1 MNRNELS
8 KALLAGALVMAA
20 SGSAHARP
28 FVSAFEPRERV
39 TFVEASAD
47 SGPAFDF
54 SSTSISDRGK
64 KVFGDYPHTTSPFG
78 SDPDAKVKLDHAA
91 LGHGRGHNE
100 VPVSA
105 IPEPSTYA
113 LLAAGLAGIA
123 LTTRRR
129 RQRGR

>member
-1 MNRNELS
+1 MNRSELS

-20 SGSAHARP
+20 SSSAHARP
-28 FVSAFEPRERV
+28 SVSAFEPRELV
-39 TFVEASAD
+39 TFDEASAG
-47 SGPAFDF
+47 SGPAFDL
-54 SSTSISDRGK
+54 SSTSTSDRGK
-64 KVFGDYPHTTSPFG
+64 KVFGDYPHRTSPFG
-78 SDPDAKVKLDHAA
+78 WNPDSNVKLDHGV
-91 LGHGRGHNE
+91 LGQGRGHNV

-123 LTTRRR
+123 LITRRR